1 MTSSHSVLCMKRFSH
16 TLTYSF
22 KGLQVDMSFR
32 FLMVLMDLSKFLYS
46 SSLFACVI
54 NFAVVR
60 SSVSSPKA
68 LITLMDP
75 FVACGLSLT
84 GVYLCI
90 KSGGVVCFLDGS
102 LLSAS
107 ANVLSSALMCWTLM
121 L

>member
-1 MTSSHSVLCMKRFSH
+1 MEIFSH
-16 TLTYSF
+16 TGEYSF
-22 KGLQVDMSFR
+22 KGLELGMTFG
-32 FLMVLMDLSKFLYS
+32 FLMVLMDMSKFLYS

-68 LITLMDP
+68 LTTLMYP

-90 KSGGVVCFLDGS
+90 KGGGLVSFVVGS

-107 ANVLSSALMCWTLM
+107 AKALSSGLMCWTLI